1 MKISFETLTF
11 GFNGQLKSEN
21 PYKGREFDESE
32 LYKAFGY
39 TLKKLRE
46 HKKLSLKAL
55 GEKIDMPPQTI
66 NRYENG
72 TNIPTIIQA
81 LKIADFFN
89 LSIELFILMGLIALE
104 ENADFLPLYDKLD
117 EAMQKVKPQK

>member
-11 GFNGQLKSEN
+11 GFNGKLKGEN
-21 PYKGREFDESE
+21 PYKGREFDETE

-46 HKKLSLKAL
+46 HKKLSLKSL
-55 GEKIDMPPQTI
+55 GEIIDMPPQTI

-89 LSIELFILMGLIALE
+89 LSIELFILMGLIAIE
-104 ENADFLPLYDKLD
+104 ENIDFLPLYNQID
-117 EAMQKVKPQK
+117 EAMKIAKSRK

>member
-11 GFNGQLKSEN
+11 GFNSQLKSEN
-21 PYKGREFDESE
+21 PYKGREFDETE

-46 HKKLSLKAL
+46 YKKLSLKSL
-55 GEKIDMPPQTI
+55 GECIDMPPQTI

-89 LSIELFILMGLIALE
+89 LSIELFILMGLIAIE
-104 ENADFLPLYDKLD
+104 ENADILPLYDKLD
-117 EAMQKVKPQK
+117 EAMKIAKSHK